1 MHGTLRA
8 PARHIAGAATAP
20 RPTPCICGSTTS
32 ATSSSNV
39 GGGGGGIQVVGT
51 VCRGLSVA
59 DAAAPSAAP
68 GAPSSGRTR
77 QYTRIAGGSRSVVAT
92 AAVEVLGP
100 VAGMS
105 PSAVQDVLVG
115 GAVIGAVGAAL
126 VAGLIKE
133 PVVCDLCQ
141 GNGGTRCFACSG
153 EGSMDSLIS
162 RDEMLAGDDEPPKRR
177 SGMSPRGSNPRACK
191 VCRGAG
197 LIGCSKCKGSGYVRP

>member
-105 PSAVQDVLVG
+105 PSAVQVG
-115 GAVIGAVGAAL
+115 PCTP
-126 VAGLIKE
+126 AGSH
-133 PVVCDLCQ
+133 PHAPCTHT
-141 GNGGTRCFACSG
+141 G
-153 EGSMDSLIS
+153 
-162 RDEMLAGDDEPPKRR
+162 
-177 SGMSPRGSNPRACK
+177 PRPRAPCK
-191 VCRGAG
+191 
-197 LIGCSKCKGSGYVRP
+197 YTW